1 MTKLN
6 IDKKD
11 LLGFLKQ
18 DSKAWTKLWK
28 EGAIWDKGK
37 VEACCSSHALE
48 QLVLLHDPENEM
60 TATSIAMF
68 LEPCLD
74 SKIVDAIRNWMCDD
88 EEHNEEVKKT
98 ARMCSMM

>member
-1 MTKLN
+1 MNKIK

-11 LLGFLKQ
+11 LLSFLKK
-18 DSKAWTKLWK
+18 DPKAWLKLWK
-28 EGAIWDKGK
+28 EGAAWEKGQ

-48 QLVLLHDPENEM
+48 QLVSLYDPENDM
-60 TATSIAMF
+60 SAMDIAMF
-68 LEPCLD
+68 LEPSLD
-74 SKIVDAIRNWMCDD
+74 SKIIDAIKKWECDD